1 VGRPLDVVT
10 PLWSPSPDRAAA
22 SLMTAFRVG
31 VVARYDVELPDS
43 AALHR
48 FSLEQPE
55 RFWSSMWDFAGVVG
69 DKGERVFVDAPD
81 MRDAQFFPDASLNVA
96 QTLLARDDD
105 TPALLFAREDGLRS
119 VTSWHQL
126 RDAVAAM
133 AHALIGEGV
142 VAGDVVAA
150 WLPNIPEAFITAL
163 AAAAIGAVYTS
174 TSPDFGTSG
183 VLDRF
188 GQVAPKLLVAADGY
202 VYGGR
207 THDCLERLRE
217 IRAGLPSV
225 RRVVVVPYLTA
236 LPDLSG
242 IPDAVRWD
250 EFAVATAE
258 ALPFRSLPFD
268 APLAILYSSGT
279 TGVPKCLI
287 HRAGGLLLTHLKEHQ
302 LHCDIRPGDRVF
314 YYTTTG
320 WMMWN
325 WLAGALASQ
334 ATIVVYDGSPV
345 HPAEQ
350 SLFDLVDEFGITFFG
365 TSAKYLDTVRRVGI
379 SPSTTHDLGTL
390 RTIASTG
397 SPLTAETFAYVY
409 AAVARAV
416 HLASISGGT
425 DICGCFVMG
434 DPTLPVYAG
443 EIQGPALGMAVEIFD
458 DEGKPVADG
467 VTGELVCTRPFP
479 SMPLGL
485 WGDDDRSKY
494 DAAYFADYRGVWRHG
509 DWVTRTP
516 RGGFVIS
523 GRSDATLNPGGV
535 RIGTA
540 EIYRQLDKVP
550 EIVDSVVVGQH
561 YRDDVRVVLFVKLA
575 DGVVLSEQLVTT
587 IKSTIRQGCSPRH
600 VPAVILT
607 VPDVPRTRSGKLAE
621 LAVRDVVEG
630 RAVRNTEALANPEC
644 LGDFANRAELA

>member
-1 VGRPLDVVT
+1 
-10 PLWSPSPDRAAA
+10 
-22 SLMTAFRVG
+22 MTAFRAG
-31 VVARYDVELPDS
+31 VAARYDVELPDS

-81 MRDAQFFPDASLNVA
+81 MRDARFFPDASLNVA

-133 AHALIGEGV
+133 AHALIREGV

-242 IPDAVRWD
+242 IADAVRWN

-350 SLFDLVDEFGITFFG
+350 SLFDL
-365 TSAKYLDTVRRVGI
+365 
-379 SPSTTHDLGTL
+379 
-390 RTIASTG
+390 
-397 SPLTAETFAYVY
+397 
-409 AAVARAV
+409 
-416 HLASISGGT
+416 
-425 DICGCFVMG
+425 
-434 DPTLPVYAG
+434 
-443 EIQGPALGMAVEIFD
+443 
-458 DEGKPVADG
+458 
-467 VTGELVCTRPFP
+467 
-479 SMPLGL
+479 
-485 WGDDDRSKY
+485 
-494 DAAYFADYRGVWRHG
+494 
-509 DWVTRTP
+509 
-516 RGGFVIS
+516 
-523 GRSDATLNPGGV
+523 
-535 RIGTA
+535 
-540 EIYRQLDKVP
+540 
-550 EIVDSVVVGQH
+550 
-561 YRDDVRVVLFVKLA
+561 
-575 DGVVLSEQLVTT
+575 
-587 IKSTIRQGCSPRH
+587 
-600 VPAVILT
+600 
-607 VPDVPRTRSGKLAE
+607 
-621 LAVRDVVEG
+621 
-630 RAVRNTEALANPEC
+630 
-644 LGDFANRAELA
+644 

>member
-1 VGRPLDVVT
+1 V
-10 PLWSPSPDRAAA
+10 
-22 SLMTAFRVG
+22 
-31 VVARYDVELPDS
+31 
-43 AALHR
+43 
-48 FSLEQPE
+48 
-55 RFWSSMWDFAGVVG
+55 
-69 DKGERVFVDAPD
+69 
-81 MRDAQFFPDASLNVA
+81 
-96 QTLLARDDD
+96 
-105 TPALLFAREDGLRS
+105 
-119 VTSWHQL
+119 
-126 RDAVAAM
+126 
-133 AHALIGEGV
+133 
-142 VAGDVVAA
+142 
-150 WLPNIPEAFITAL
+150 
-163 AAAAIGAVYTS
+163 
-174 TSPDFGTSG
+174 
-183 VLDRF
+183 
-188 GQVAPKLLVAADGY
+188 
-202 VYGGR
+202 
-207 THDCLERLRE
+207 
-217 IRAGLPSV
+217 
-225 RRVVVVPYLTA
+225 
-236 LPDLSG
+236 SG
-242 IPDAVRWD
+242 IADAVRWD
-250 EFAVATAE
+250 TFAVPTTE
-258 ALPFRSLPFD
+258 PLPFRSLPFD

-325 WLAGALASQ
+325 WLAGALGSQ

-350 SLFDLVDEFGITFFG
+350 SLFDLVDEFGITLFG
-365 TSAKYLDTVRRVGI
+365 TSAKYLDTVRRAGI
-379 SPSTTHDLGTL
+379 SPSRTHDLGTL

-397 SPLTAETFAYVY
+397 SPLTAETFEYVY
-409 AAVARAV
+409 AAVARDV

-443 EIQGPALGMAVEIFD
+443 EIQGPALGMAVEVFGD
-458 DEGKPVADG
+458 DGLPVKIG

-494 DAAYFADYRGVWRHG
+494 DAAYFSDYPGVWRHG

-516 RGGFVIS
+516 HGGFVIT

-540 EIYRQLDKVP
+540 EIYRQLDKLP
-550 EIVDSVVVGQH
+550 EIADSVVVGQQ

-575 DGVVLSEQLVTT
+575 DGVVLSDQLVAT
-587 IKSTIRQGCSPRH
+587 IKTTIRQGCSPRH

-607 VPDVPRTRSGKLAE
+607 VSDVPRTRSGKLAE

-630 RAVRNTEALANPEC
+630 RPVRNTEALTNPEC
-644 LGDFANRAELA
+644 LGDFANRPELV